1 MNKQEKKD
9 DNTIYD
15 MDMDEELKQFEQS
28 LKCRLD
34 EYDVEYP
41 SEVEIMMTI
50 DAIRPY
56 VPNKE
61 NKSETLYSSISS
73 IMNQAL
79 NEVFF
84 IRPIFWIL
92 NGIFLLAGLTAVFL
106 SDKNPYQMIMF
117 LAPIPTIT
125 GLFEVV
131 KSRNTAMDELEMSF
145 KYNLQEIILSKMLV
159 IGGFNFF
166 MNMIFIFTVS
176 MHYQE
181 IWVWE
186 LMMYCA
192 APFTVITAL
201 SLVIVSRFRSVSAVT
216 MSLAVWILIGGLMS
230 QMNIGNKIESIS
242 PVLYI
247 LITLLA
253 SIFIMAQIKRICQRG
268 VHYEFNH

>member
-1 MNKQEKKD
+1 MNKQVKKD

-15 MDMDEELKQFEQS
+15 MYMDEELKQFDQS
-28 LKCRLD
+28 LKGRLD

-41 SEVEIMMTI
+41 SEVELMMTI

-61 NKSETLYSSISS
+61 NKNRTLYSGIFS

-92 NGIFLLAGLTAVFL
+92 NGVFLLAGLTVLFL
-106 SDKNPYQMIMF
+106 SEKNPYLMIMF

-125 GLFEVV
+125 GLFEVI
-131 KSRNTAMDELEMSF
+131 KGRNTAMDELEMSF
-145 KYNLQEIILSKMLV
+145 KFNLQEIILSKMLV
-159 IGGFNFF
+159 VGGFNFL
-166 MNMIFIFTVS
+166 MNMIYILMITTR
-176 MHYQE
+176 YQE
-181 IWVWE
+181 IWIWE
-186 LMMYCA
+186 LMIYWA

-216 MSLAVWILIGGLMS
+216 MSLTVWILMGGLMS
-230 QMNIGNKIESIS
+230 QINIVNKIESIS
-242 PVLYI
+242 PVFYI

-253 SIFIMAQIKRICQRG
+253 SIFIIAQIKRICQRG
-268 VHYEFNH
+268 VHYELNH